1 MKIGVFVGSFNP
13 VHIGHIKIANYV
25 ANKYVDKVIIVPTGN
40 YWNKQNLIDINYR
53 INMLKLYQDEKIII
67 DEENNNVQ
75 YTYKVLENINKK
87 YVGAELYLIIGAD
100 NIVNFNKWKRY
111 KQLLK
116 YNMIIV
122 NRDNV
127 NIKYYLNKLNK
138 KDKYIITQNLP
149 EINISSTDIRENLN
163 INTEN
168 IISKIDYNVL
178 KYIKNNNLYIRKNIP
193 V

>member
-1 MKIGVFVGSFNP
+1 
-13 VHIGHIKIANYV
+13 
-25 ANKYVDKVIIVPTGN
+25 
-40 YWNKQNLIDINYR
+40 
-53 INMLKLYQDEKIII
+53 
-67 DEENNNVQ
+67 
-75 YTYKVLENINKK
+75 
-87 YVGAELYLIIGAD
+87 
-100 NIVNFNKWKRY
+100 
-111 KQLLK
+111 
-116 YNMIIV
+116 MIIV
-122 NRDNV
+122 NRDNI